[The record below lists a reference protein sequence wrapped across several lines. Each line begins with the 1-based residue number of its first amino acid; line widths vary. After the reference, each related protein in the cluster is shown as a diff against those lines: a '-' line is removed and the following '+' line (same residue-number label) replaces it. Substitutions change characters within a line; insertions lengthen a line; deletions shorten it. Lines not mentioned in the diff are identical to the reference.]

1 MVSLSAEHREII
13 KHRTAFVRRTTKED
27 LALWIAEYI
36 GLEFPDVV
44 VDPESKVSPMG
55 FIWEVY
61 SKVMDNRDP
70 EVNRILAYASRDSGK
85 TLAAAVL
92 EFLMIVHFDRNAG
105 HMAATLDQSAK
116 ATTYVG
122 KFFSRPYF
130 SRFVVG
136 DNKKIKEFVR
146 YEHRE
151 TAENITEKQWAA
163 LPPIQ
168 QVRYEEHRSKL
179 EIVVCTPKGAN
190 SLHVPYF
197 TTDEVDLANPQAYEE
212 AKMIPTADAK
222 GHAALTVLTSTR
234 KYAFG
239 LVQKEIDDSQKT
251 GLRILHWNILD
262 IARRCPPERHLPDEE
277 KVRVLVDHENIRVY
291 SGPEID
297 RLTED
302 QKAECADEQA
312 FSGCLKNCSLYAV
325 CRGRLATVQQN
336 PKYPQASSIHKPIE
350 HLISQFRNV
359 DAEVAKAQLLCR
371 KPSMSGLIYPFLDRE
386 VHMKS
391 PKQIADMVVG
401 EDIHP
406 ETFTKEDLVA
416 FFKSR
421 EAQFVTGMDFGYTH
435 NFVAITVAVDGRRA
449 FVIDAV
455 AQSEILTNQQIA
467 LCNAKLGRYA
477 SEVYADPENPQ
488 GIKEFKDAGWNMRK
502 WSKGPGS
509 VLTGI
514 EIVRWMI
521 RPLIGEPLLYFL
533 SDDSIVDWVFGCLSK
548 YHWTVDAAGNPTNVP
563 DEADDDA
570 CDALRY
576 GLMNRFRKGKTTVL
590 APEVDKSHGARSPAV
605 TDVHRQQIADHVG
618 VNLSLD
624 PTKPVRKGRFFMS
637 LG

>member
-1 MVSLSAEHREII
+1 MLSPDEREAI
-13 KHRTAFVRRTTKED
+13 KHRTVFVPRHTKED

-44 VDPESKVSPMG
+44 VDPASKISPMG

-61 SKVMDNRDP
+61 SKVMENRDP

-116 ATTYVG
+116 ATAYVG

-130 SRFVVG
+130 SRFVSG

-151 TAENITEKQWAA
+151 TAENITEKKWQA
-163 LPPIQ
+163 LPPVDQ
-168 QVRYEEHRSKL
+168 SRYDEHRSKL

-212 AKMIPTADAK
+212 AKMIPTADVK

-239 LVQKEIDDSQKT
+239 LVQKEIDDAHRT
-251 GLRILHWNILD
+251 GLKILHWNILD
-262 IARRCPPERHLPDEE
+262 IARKCPPERHLPQEE
-277 KVRVLVDHENIRVY
+277 KIRVFVDHEGIRTY
-291 SGPEID
+291 SGSEID
-297 RLTED
+297 RLTEE
-302 QKAECADEQA
+302 QKLDYSEDQA
-312 FSGCLKNCSLYAV
+312 FSGCIKNCSLYAV
-325 CRGRLATVQQN
+325 CRGRLATVQQD

-386 VHMKS
+386 IHAKT

-406 ETFTKEDLVA
+406 DTFSKDDLVN
-416 FFKSR
+416 FFQSR
-421 EAQFVTGMDFGYTH
+421 ETQFVTGMDFGYTH
-435 NFVAITVAVDGRRA
+435 NFVAITVAIDGRRA
-449 FVIDAV
+449 FVLDAV

-467 LCNAKLGRYA
+467 LCNSKLGRYA

-488 GIKEFKDAGWNMRK
+488 GVKEFKDAGWHMRK

-514 EIVRWMI
+514 EIIRWMT

-533 SDDSIVDWVFGCLSK
+533 ADDPMIDWVLGCLSK
-548 YHWTVDAAGNPTNVP
+548 YHWTVDASGNPTNIP

-576 GLMNRFRKGKTTVL
+576 ALMNRFRKGKTTVM
-590 APEVDKSHGARSPAV
+590 APDASRIPVEHQV
-605 TDVHRQQIADHVG
+605 TSSEVHRQQIADHVG
-618 VNLSLD
+618 VNLGID
-624 PTKPVRKGRFFMS
+624 PSRPVRRGRFFMS